1 MSNTKNLKYRF
12 PFWIAVFFCLLILVP
27 IGILLN
33 VIIVAKVA
41 GILATILL
49 IIAIRFWFSVAKN
62 RNKKIDRII
71 LNTNDVYTLMQLFPI
86 LKHWSKSDM
95 HILKDRI
102 GIILANYS
110 LVDLSDGEPKLM
122 SKKEALRFAVFLV
135 FLSLDD
141 ILPIKKVNSFVLT
154 TAKNAEIIDS
164 TCYIPILLLEKS
176 LEIELSNARSYHQI
190 KDYWLDNTDIID
202 FKNSITA
209 FNKV

>member
-71 LNTNDVYTLMQLFPI
+71 LNTNDVFTLMQLFPI

-135 FLSLDD
+135 FLSLEDVEV
-141 ILPIKKVNSFVLT
+141 LKKVNSFVST
-154 TAKNAEIIDS
+154 TTKQPEINEA
-164 TCYIPILLLEKS
+164 TCYIPELIVEKC
-176 LEIELSNARSYHQI
+176 LEIGLPTARSFHQL
-190 KDYWLDNTDIID
+190 KDLWIEHSVIMDL
-202 FKNSITA
+202 KNSLKA
-209 FNKV
+209 YNKA

>member
-27 IGILLN
+27 IGIMLN

-71 LNTNDVYTLMQLFPI
+71 LNTNDIFTLMQLFPI
-86 LKHWSKSDM
+86 FKHWSKSDM

-110 LVDLSDGEPKLM
+110 LVVIINDQPILM
-122 SKKEALRFAVFLV
+122 TKKEALRFAVFLV
-135 FLSLDD
+135 FLSLED
-141 ILPIKKVNSFVLT
+141 LEAIKKVNSFVST
-154 TAKNAEIIDS
+154 TTKQPEIKEA
-164 TCYIPILLLEKS
+164 TCYIPELIVEKC
-176 LEIELSNARSYHQI
+176 LEIGLPIARSFHQL
-190 KDYWLDNTDIID
+190 KDLWIEHSVIMDL
-202 FKNSITA
+202 KNSLKA
-209 FNKV
+209 YNKA

>member
-122 SKKEALRFAVFLV
+122 PKKEALRFAVILV

-164 TCYIPILLLEKS
+164 TCCIPNLLLEKS
-176 LEIELSNARSYHQI
+176 LEIELPNARSYHQI

-209 FNKV
+209 FNKA

>member
-27 IGILLN
+27 IGIMLN

-71 LNTNDVYTLMQLFPI
+71 LNTNDIFTLMQLFPI
-86 LKHWSKSDM
+86 FKHWSKSDM

-110 LVDLSDGEPKLM
+110 LVVIINDQPILM
-122 SKKEALRFAVFLV
+122 TKKEALRFAVFLV
-135 FLSLDD
+135 FLSLED
-141 ILPIKKVNSFVLT
+141 LEAIKKVNSFILT
-154 TAKNAEIIDS
+154 TTKQPEINEA
-164 TCYIPILLLEKS
+164 TCYIPEFLVEKY
-176 LEIELSNARSYHQI
+176 LEIGLPTASSFHQLKEL
-190 KDYWLDNTDIID
+190 WLEHSVILDL
-202 FKNSITA
+202 KNSIKA
-209 FNKV
+209 YNKA

>member
-27 IGILLN
+27 IGIMLN

-71 LNTNDVYTLMQLFPI
+71 LNTNDIFTLMQLFPI
-86 LKHWSKSDM
+86 FKLWSKSDM

-110 LVDLSDGEPKLM
+110 LVVIINDQPILM
-122 SKKEALRFAVFLV
+122 TKKEALRFAVFLV
-135 FLSLDD
+135 FLSLED
-141 ILPIKKVNSFVLT
+141 LEAIKKVNSFVLSS
-154 TAKNAEIIDS
+154 AKNTEIKDS
-164 TCYIPILLLEKS
+164 TCYIPELIVEKY
-176 LEIELSNARSYHQI
+176 LEIGLPTARSFHQL
-190 KDYWLDNTDIID
+190 KDLWIEHSVIMDL
-202 FKNSITA
+202 KNSLKA
-209 FNKV
+209 YNKA

>member
-71 LNTNDVYTLMQLFPI
+71 LNTNDVYTLMQLFPT

>member
-27 IGILLN
+27 IGIMLN

-49 IIAIRFWFSVAKN
+49 ITAIRFWFSVAKN

-71 LNTNDVYTLMQLFPI
+71 LNTNDIFTLMQLFPI
-86 LKHWSKSDM
+86 FKHWSKSDM

-110 LVDLSDGEPKLM
+110 LVVIINDQPILM
-122 SKKEALRFAVFLV
+122 TKKEALRFAVFLV
-135 FLSLDD
+135 FLSLED
-141 ILPIKKVNSFVLT
+141 LEAIKKVNSFILT
-154 TAKNAEIIDS
+154 TTKQPEINEA
-164 TCYIPILLLEKS
+164 TCYIPEFLVEKY
-176 LEIELSNARSYHQI
+176 LEIGLPTASSFHQLKEL
-190 KDYWLDNTDIID
+190 WLEHSVILDL
-202 FKNSITA
+202 KNSIKA
-209 FNKV
+209 YNKA